1 MSKDWFEEW
10 FNTSY
15 YHTLYKNRDEQE
27 AIRFIDRLC
36 ELLEIK
42 PKSKILDLACGKGR
56 HSIYLAKKGF
66 TTTGID
72 LAEKSIVKAK
82 QTELT
87 NVNFE
92 VHDMRKVYKKD
103 EFDFVFNLFTSFGY
117 FENQE
122 DNIDVLKGVTLN
134 LRENGLFVLD
144 FLNASKVIKN
154 LVPKES
160 KQLEGVT
167 FNLKRSYDGTNIRKD
182 IYLKDNDKNYHF
194 QERVSAFNLH
204 DIKKMAAIADL
215 KILNTFGDYN
225 LNSFEE
231 KTSDRLILVMRVNK
245 STN

>member
-1 MSKDWFEEW
+1 MTKDWFEEW

-36 ELLEIK
+36 EFLEIK
-42 PKSKILDLACGKGR
+42 PKAKILDLACGKGR
-56 HSIYLAKKGF
+56 HSAHLAKKGF

-72 LAEKSIVKAK
+72 LAEQSIVKAK

-117 FENQE
+117 FENQD

-134 LRENGLFVLD
+134 LTENGLFVLD
-144 FLNASKVIKN
+144 FMNASKVIKN
-154 LVPKES
+154 LVPEES
-160 KQLEGVT
+160 KQLEGIT
-167 FNLKRSYDGTNIRKD
+167 FILKRSYDGVNIRKD

-204 DIKKMAAIADL
+204 DIKKMAALADL
-215 KILNTFGDYN
+215 TIVNTFGDYN
-225 LNSFEE
+225 LNSFDE

-245 STN
+245 

>member
-36 ELLEIK
+36 EFLEIK

-66 TTTGID
+66 TITGID
-72 LAEKSIVKAK
+72 LAEQSIVKAK

-103 EFDFVFNLFTSFGY
+103 QFDFVFNLFTSFGY

-160 KQLEGVT
+160 KQLEGIT

-204 DIKKMAAIADL
+204 DIKKMAALADL
-215 KILNTFGDYN
+215 KIVNTFGDYN

-231 KTSDRLILVMRVNK
+231 KNTDRLILVMRVNK

>member
-36 ELLEIK
+36 EFLEIK

-66 TTTGID
+66 TITGID
-72 LAEKSIVKAK
+72 LAEQSIVKAK

-103 EFDFVFNLFTSFGY
+103 QFDFVFNLFTSFGY

-160 KQLEGVT
+160 KQLEGIT

-204 DIKKMAAIADL
+204 DIKKMAALADL
-215 KILNTFGDYN
+215 KIVNTFGDYN

>member
-1 MSKDWFEEW
+1 MTKDWFEEW

-36 ELLEIK
+36 EFLEIK
-42 PKSKILDLACGKGR
+42 PKAKILDLACGKGR
-56 HSIYLAKKGF
+56 HSIHLAKKGF
-66 TTTGID
+66 TTTGVD
-72 LAEKSIVKAK
+72 LARQSIVKAK

-117 FENQE
+117 FENQD

-134 LRENGLFVLD
+134 LTENGLFVLD
-144 FLNASKVIKN
+144 FMNASKVIKN
-154 LVPKES
+154 LIAEES
-160 KQLEGVT
+160 KQLEGIT
-167 FNLKRSYDGTNIRKD
+167 FNLKRSYDGVNIRKD

-204 DIKKMAAIADL
+204 DIKTMAALADL
-215 KILNTFGDYN
+215 KIINTFGDYN

-245 STN
+245 

>member
-36 ELLEIK
+36 EFLEIK

-66 TTTGID
+66 TITGID
-72 LAEKSIVKAK
+72 LAEQSIVKAK

-103 EFDFVFNLFTSFGY
+103 QFDFVFNLFTSFGY

-160 KQLEGVT
+160 KQLEGIT

-204 DIKKMAAIADL
+204 DIKKMAALADL
-215 KILNTFGDYN
+215 KIVNIFGDYN